1 MKKIWRACLL
11 IILLCCMSLIQRSVM
26 IAQANEPKELNI
38 VTSFYP
44 MYAITKEIV
53 GDLHEVRVL
62 NSRNGIHG
70 FEPSANDIAAIY
82 DADIFIYHSNI
93 LESWTKNIAV
103 NLKNSSVTLV
113 EASRGMA
120 MQKVTGLEDIEEIE
134 GMDNA
139 ALYDPH
145 TWLDPI
151 EAGVEAQLIA
161 NRLSE
166 LDPDNQE
173 TYQAN
178 AKQFV
183 EQAEQLVAKY
193 QPIFEQLK
201 QKTFVTQ
208 HTAFSYLAQRFN
220 LKQLG
225 IAGVSSDIEPS
236 SKKIAEVQKFVNEY
250 QVKTIFVEPNVSD
263 RAAKVIANATGTTIV
278 VLSPLEGDPL
288 NTDPFLVNLE
298 KVLETLSSHLQQEE

>member
-11 IILLCCMSLIQRSVM
+11 IMLLCCTSLIQRFVM
-26 IAQANEPKELNI
+26 IAKANEPKELNI
-38 VTSFYP
+38 VISFYP

-134 GMDNA
+134 GVDNA

-151 EAGVEAQLIA
+151 EASVEAQLIA
-161 NRLSE
+161 DRLSE

-278 VLSPLEGDPL
+278 ELSPLEGDPL
-288 NTDPFLVNLE
+288 NTDSFLVNLE

>member
-11 IILLCCMSLIQRSVM
+11 ITLLCCTSIIQCPIM
-26 IAQANEPKELNI
+26 IAKANEQNELNI

-44 MYAITKEIV
+44 MYAITQEIV

-120 MQKVTGLEDIEEIE
+120 MQKVAGLEDIEEIE

-161 NRLSE
+161 DRLSE
-166 LDPDNQE
+166 LDPGNADTFQ
-173 TYQAN
+173 TN
-178 AKQFV
+178 AKKFV
-183 EQAEQLVAKY
+183 ERAEKLVTKY
-193 QPIFEQLK
+193 QPIFDQLK

-236 SKKIAEVQKFVNEY
+236 SKKITEVQKFVNEY

-263 RAAKVIANATGTTIV
+263 RAAKVIADATSTTIV
-278 VLSPLEGDPL
+278 ELSPLEGDPL

>member
-1 MKKIWRACLL
+1 MKKIWRAFFL
-11 IILLCCMSLIQRSVM
+11 IMLLCCTSLIQRPVM
-26 IAQANEPKELNI
+26 IAKANEPTELNI

-93 LESWTKNIAV
+93 LESWTKNIAA
-103 NLKNSSVTLV
+103 NLQNSSVILV

-161 NRLSE
+161 DRLSE

-208 HTAFSYLAQRFN
+208 HTAFSYLAHRFN

-278 VLSPLEGDPL
+278 ELSPLEGDPL